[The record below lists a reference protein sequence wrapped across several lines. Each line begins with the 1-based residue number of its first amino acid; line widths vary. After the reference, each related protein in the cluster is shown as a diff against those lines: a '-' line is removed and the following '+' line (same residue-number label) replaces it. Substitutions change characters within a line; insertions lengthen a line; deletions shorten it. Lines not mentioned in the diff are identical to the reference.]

1 MRSQETAVT
10 AVLGAMEAEV
20 RGLVA
25 HLDLAESGR
34 AAGCDYWLGE
44 FAGRPVVVSRCGM
57 GKVAAAAGVQ
67 WVIDRWE
74 PQEVIVCG
82 LAGGLASHVAVGDIV
97 IGESFVQHDLDA
109 SPIFPR
115 FEVPG
120 LGIVHFAADPALTQ
134 AAYAAAVRVTVD
146 FAGQTGATPRVRR
159 GLIAT
164 GDQFVSS
171 GAREAILADFPA
183 ALAVEMEGAAV
194 AQVCHRNDVPC
205 AVVRVISDSADGQAP
220 TDFAAFARDHAARYS
235 VAIVRELLAE
245 LLP

>member
-1 MRSQETAVT
+1 MSQVGVT
-10 AVLGAMEAEV
+10 AVLGAMESEV
-20 RGLVA
+20 RGLVSQ
-25 HLDLAESGR
+25 LEVVESGR

-44 FAGRPVVVSRCGM
+44 LAGRQVVVSRCGM

-67 WVIDRWE
+67 WVIDRWQ
-74 PQEVIVCG
+74 PREVVVCG
-82 LAGGLASHVAVGDIV
+82 LAGGLAAHVAVGDIV

-109 SPIFPR
+109 TPIFPR

-120 LGIVHFAADPALTQ
+120 LGIVQFNADLALTQ

-146 FAGQTGATPRVRR
+146 FAGQGVTPRVRR

-164 GDQFVSS
+164 GDQFVA
-171 GAREAILADFPA
+171 GDAREAILADFPS

-205 AVVRVISDSADGQAP
+205 AVVRIVSDSADGQAP
-220 TDFAAFARDHAARYS
+220 ADFAAFARDHAARYS
-235 VAIVRELLAE
+235 VAIILELLLE
-245 LLP
+245 LA